1 MKKRLPVLLLALAM
15 VFSFSVTMFACK
27 PSEEGPGG
35 TAKKKLVVWSMS
47 NEVVELLNYHKL
59 ANPDYEY
66 DFDITFINND
76 DGSYEA
82 ALDNAFSSKK
92 GGPDLFLTD
101 VDYTKKY
108 VDSDHTVDLT
118 KFYDSKGT
126 YDSVRAMLEEDMYGY
141 TLDIGTREGEK
152 DELKAVSF
160 QVTPGAM
167 FYRAD
172 MFLTLIDNGLL
183 EGVEDIEAWLAANEL
198 EAELKDEEYEDWPE
212 AAKVKV
218 DETMQAFVGDDMDKF
233 KDAAKAIAECAY
245 NEEKAETKKIL
256 MVNNLEDIKRVFY
269 AQREAF
275 VQDGKVVIDENI
287 YGLFEYAKEIYPL
300 THKGDQWGDSWN
312 AGMKAKNDDDAEYK
326 TMAFFLPTWG
336 LFYVLQNDDTAG
348 LWRMIEGPQAYYWG
362 GTYCMISK
370 YADADKQEAAF
381 DVLNFLTTLP
391 FFQARAGFA
400 GDVMNSKSLNA
411 ALASMDIL
419 GNPFLGGQNHYA
431 TFNTLAAAIDASNV
445 TKYDST
451 VDRVLADVMKRYAA
465 EDIEELDEA
474 WEEVK
479 DRLNSDLDMEVELP
493 S

>member
-1 MKKRLPVLLLALAM
+1 
-15 VFSFSVTMFACK
+15 
-27 PSEEGPGG
+27 
-35 TAKKKLVVWSMS
+35 
-47 NEVVELLNYHKL
+47 
-59 ANPDYEY
+59 
-66 DFDITFINND
+66 
-76 DGSYEA
+76 
-82 ALDNAFSSKK
+82 
-92 GGPDLFLTD
+92 
-101 VDYTKKY
+101 
-108 VDSDHTVDLT
+108 
-118 KFYDSKGT
+118 
-126 YDSVRAMLEEDMYGY
+126 MLEEDMYGY
-141 TLDIGTREGEK
+141 TLDIGTRVVGEK
-152 DELKAVSF
+152 KELKAVSF

-183 EGVEDIEAWLAANEL
+183 EGVEDFGAWKTEVGL
-198 EAELKDEEYEDWPE
+198 DEEATLANYKDWSEDD
-212 AAKVKV
+212 KQKV
-218 DETMQAFVGDDMDKF
+218 DQAMQDFVGDDMDKF

-245 NEEKAETKKIL
+245 NDDKEETKKIL

-269 AQREAF
+269 AQRDAF
-275 VQDGKVVIDENI
+275 VQDDKVVIDETI
-287 YGLFEYAKEIYPL
+287 YGLFDYAKEIYPL
-300 THKGDQWGDSWN
+300 THKGEQWGDSWN

-336 LFYVLQNDDTAG
+336 LFYVLKNDETAG

-362 GTYCMISK
+362 GTYCMINK
-370 YADADKQEAAF
+370 YSENQEAAF
-381 DVLNFLTTLP
+381 DVLNFLTSLP

-431 TFNTLAAAIDASNV
+431 TFNTLADAIDASNV

-465 EDIEELDEA
+465 GDIEELDEA
-474 WEEVK
+474 WEEVEEK
-479 DRLNSDLDMEVELP
+479 LASDLGMDVELP